1 MNPVRIYRTIL
12 TAAGEQAGVL
22 KRCLRDSI
30 AAALL
35 QGAGFAMLL
44 PAFLALGAG
53 KNGRAAFWLALLTV
67 LLARSALFRWRSQ
80 DYDYQGYCA
89 RAGDAARRKMGEHL
103 RRIPLQILAAS

>member
-1 MNPVRIYRTIL
+1 M
-12 TAAGEQAGVL
+12 L

-35 QGAGFAMLL
+35 QGAGFAILL

-67 LLARSALFRWRSQ
+67 LIALSALFR
-80 DYDYQGYCA
+80 
-89 RAGDAARRKMGEHL
+89 
-103 RRIPLQILAAS
+103 

>member
-22 KRCLRDSI
+22 KRCLHDSI

-35 QGAGFAMLL
+35 QGAGFAILL

-53 KNGRAAFWLALLTV
+53 KNGRAAF
-67 LLARSALFRWRSQ
+67 
-80 DYDYQGYCA
+80 
-89 RAGDAARRKMGEHL
+89 
-103 RRIPLQILAAS
+103 